1 MKILA
6 ATFSLFVA
14 MALTSNAEAQEG
26 SCCFVEEDSCELT
39 SPHLSHT
46 DRVFYTMKLHY
57 KIPEPNKYALSVSL
71 ITNNSGV
78 LLWESDTRDNS
89 KTKELNIT
97 VCTTPQKITIQGQNF
112 YPGKSGV
119 DEEIL
124 IFHVSFHRLSTTEA
138 ITSTAQNVTSFCADT
153 DTTTSDNWFSSRVN
167 EDSMTT
173 TSTLQS
179 SDGLTTT
186 ATVVGVVVV
195 ALILLII
202 TVVVFLRQKKKK
214 YKKNVPASDVPPLDV
229 NIAHPPEY
237 PYLAGRQTC
246 RENKISL
253 DSTTGHD
260 QGNYEYVQDPPYETL
275 PGAAGGTCSSTLP
288 ADDVYNHTHDSVN
301 KQLGR
306 HGEGGGGIYS
316 TLATEDTYSH
326 LQGKEHHRFDGQGDG
341 NKNPHLVTAPEDHYN
356 HL

>member
-1 MKILA
+1 
-6 ATFSLFVA
+6 
-14 MALTSNAEAQEG
+14 
-26 SCCFVEEDSCELT
+26 
-39 SPHLSHT
+39 
-46 DRVFYTMKLHY
+46 MKLHY

-237 PYLAGRQTC
+237 PYLAASSTSVMITPTRDPIQNNTVHQEPEHVTTYSVVVNTDSAHCHPEHPHGLSPDKCLAAQDDRLVVRTKSAWTRQLDMTKVTTNMC
-246 RENKISL
+246 RILLMKLSL
-253 DSTTGHD
+253 VRLEVPAPQRCLLTTSTTTHMT
-260 QGNYEYVQDPPYETL
+260 VST
-275 PGAAGGTCSSTLP
+275 SSLVVMVKVEE
-288 ADDVYNHTHDSVN
+288 VYTPLWLLKTPTVICRARSTTD
-301 KQLGR
+301 LMGR
-306 HGEGGGGIYS
+306 
-316 TLATEDTYSH
+316 
-326 LQGKEHHRFDGQGDG
+326 
-341 NKNPHLVTAPEDHYN
+341 VTAIKTHI
-356 HL
+356 